1 MHIPLLEDLIII
13 LCFSILVV
21 FVFHRLRQ
29 PAIVG
34 FLVTGMLIGPS
45 GLSLVKSPHE
55 IHLLSEIGVVLLL
68 FVIGLELSLRQ
79 LISIKRTVFIGG
91 TLQVG
96 FTILLVFTALYLWG
110 LAPGAALF
118 TGFLFSLSSTA
129 VVLRILQEK
138 NEINAPHGRVALGIL
153 IFQDIAV
160 VPMMLLAPM
169 LAGKSGNMLTETA
182 LLFGKV
188 AGVLLLTYLGARYLI
203 PHLFYYIAKT
213 RNKELFLLTTIAF
226 CFAVAQLTA
235 LSGLSLALGAF
246 LAGLIISGSDYSH
259 QASSNIIPFRELFTS
274 FFFVSIGMLLD
285 MSFVYVH
292 FISIAGITLL
302 VIMAKTFTTALS
314 AVWLKYPV
322 RTAVLTGFS
331 LFQVGEF
338 AFVLSASGIEYGL
351 LNSYFNQYFLSVSI
365 ITMLL
370 TPMMITCAPAV
381 FARFAALRIF
391 DRYAGNPPAATA
403 GNINSTQLQDH
414 MIIIGYGLN
423 GTNVAKAA
431 KHAGIE
437 YRIIELN
444 FETVA
449 EAKNKGEQIIF
460 GDATQPHILHE
471 VHLEKARVAVIAI
484 SDPKATQ
491 SIVSNIRNISPTVY
505 LIVRTRFVKETDE
518 LTALGADEVIPEEF
532 ETSIEIFS
540 RALLK
545 YLIPLDEVE
554 KLVQDVR
561 TDNYQMLRPKAEPAA
576 PVNVVSNQLPNIN
589 ISCLRVAADSGR
601 VSGKTIA
608 EAEIR
613 KTWGITIL
621 AINRNNSLISVI
633 EPHISILQNDL
644 LYVTGNTAQI
654 DAFYKEVA

>member
-13 LCFSILVV
+13 LCFSIAVV

-34 FLVTGMLIGPS
+34 FLATGMLIGPS
-45 GLSLVKSPHE
+45 GLSLVKAPHD

-68 FVIGLELSLRQ
+68 FVIGLELSFRQ

-96 FTILLVFTALYLWG
+96 FTILLVFAALYLWG
-110 LAPGAALF
+110 IAPGTALF

-169 LAGKSGNMLTETA
+169 LAGKSGNMLTETP
-182 LLFGKV
+182 LLLGKV
-188 AGVLLLTYLGARYLI
+188 AGVVLLTYLGARYLI
-203 PHLFYYIAKT
+203 PHLFYYIAQT

-285 MSFVYVH
+285 LSFVYSH
-292 FISIAGITLL
+292 FFSIAGITLL
-302 VIMAKTFTTALS
+302 VILAKTFTAAL
-314 AVWLKYPV
+314 AAQLLKYPV
-322 RTAVLTGFS
+322 RTALLTGFS

-351 LNSYFNQYFLSVSI
+351 LNNYFNQYFLSVSI

-370 TPMMITCAPAV
+370 TPIVITCAPAV
-381 FARFAALRIF
+381 FDRMAALPLF
-391 DRYAGNPPAATA
+391 ARYVGSPPTAVAGNGEP
-403 GNINSTQLQDH
+403 LQDH
-414 MIIIGYGLN
+414 MVIIGYGLN

-431 KHAGIE
+431 KHAGID

-444 FETVA
+444 FETVV

-471 VHLEKARVAVIAI
+471 ARLEIARVAVIAI
-484 SDPKATQ
+484 SDPKATKA
-491 SIVSNIRNISPTVY
+491 IVSNIRNISPTVY

-518 LTALGADEVIPEEF
+518 LIALGADEVIPEEF

-561 TDNYQMLRPKAEPAA
+561 TGNYQMLRPKTEVA
-576 PVNVVSNQLPNIN
+576 PVGVFLNQPPNIN

-608 EAEIR
+608 DAEIR

-621 AINRNNSLISVI
+621 AINRYNSLISVI
-633 EPHISILQNDL
+633 EPHIKILQNDL